1 MRKLILHFLLAQFV
15 IHSQAQSYLKKI
27 VSGTELGVS
36 FNDSTRAE
44 MINIRELDDRY
55 IHFYA
60 SDYFYLDDGGEL
72 TGTPLI
78 YDLQEKQVINY
89 TYDVEGN
96 FYHGFTYPQE
106 ISQFPVEDKPS
117 FVYHKGKIYH
127 IGRRTDSTILIVF
140 DLENKTRK
148 FLATEKNGYAFIT
161 SFEREGKLYFAFS
174 GGNILLTEVSD
185 DAITTVLN
193 TEALKQPHYRPVSL
207 FSVLVYHN
215 NKLIINQVDQIRAF
229 DFETLQLDTL
239 LELSYMPDS
248 NDNYGNFFTSMLY
261 QVLVHDDDIYMVTK
275 IGGFSEPTNEMLFFG
290 YVGEAEIYKTDGTKS
305 GTKKLF
311 SFPIREP
318 LDPNG
323 YSYGSTSLF
332 PGTAKLIS
340 QDGHVYWLG
349 FNADTTQ
356 IQVSKVVDD
365 DLLPIGELPIQFSDN
380 IPFVNNNFITHQYDN
395 STNTAEIF
403 GLYGADRNYDDTT
416 RNELYLWTIKDE
428 AVEFLMNKESLIDR
442 MNYEYLASGLR
453 LDAYVKFYP
462 INKDSVLM
470 IDSRY
475 ETIDPDLGTINGL
488 KLFISL
494 VDVSQQTI
502 TILDSLTDY
511 YALDLSD
518 SDAKDGDIFLSLN
531 NSLTGANEI
540 WEFNLNRI
548 STQQNQV
555 KYSEALF
562 SLYPNPATET
572 ITIQSEELM
581 RGQLIIAGIDGKIH
595 KTAPFNGCQQQ
606 MDVSSLPNGMYIVM
620 VKNGEKT
627 GVKRLVIQR

>member
-1 MRKLILHFLLAQFV
+1 MRKLIFLFLLAQFFV
-15 IHSQAQSYLKKI
+15 HSQAQSYLKKI
-27 VSGTELGVS
+27 VSGTELGVT

-60 SDYFYLDDGGEL
+60 SDYFYLDDGGEW

-106 ISQFPVEDKPS
+106 ISQFQVEDKPS

-140 DLENKTRK
+140 DLEKKTRK

-239 LELSYMPDS
+239 LELSNPPDS
-248 NDNYGNFFTSMLY
+248 FSNGGAYYTTLLY
-261 QVLVHDDDIYMVTK
+261 QVLVNNDDIYMVTK

-318 LDPNG
+318 LNPNG
-323 YSYGSTSLF
+323 YGSSSLF

-340 QDGHVYWLG
+340 QDGLVYWLG

-380 IPFVNNNFITHQYDN
+380 LPFVSNNFITHQYDN
-395 STNTAEIF
+395 STNTADIF
-403 GLYGADRNYDDTT
+403 GLYGADLNYDDIE
-416 RNELYLWTIKDE
+416 RNELYLWTIRDN
-428 AVEFLMNKESLIDR
+428 AIEFLMNKESLIDS
-442 MNYEYLASGLR
+442 MNYYRFPNEVAGGP
-453 LDAYVKFYP
+453 KFYP

-475 ETIDPDLGTINGL
+475 KTIDPDLGTIIDL

-511 YALDLSD
+511 YALDLSH

-531 NSLTGANEI
+531 NSLTEANEI
-540 WEFNLNRI
+540 WEFNLNRV

-572 ITIQSEELM
+572 ITIQSEVLM
-581 RGQLIIAGIDGKIH
+581 RGQLIVAGMDGKIH
-595 KTAPFNGCQQQ
+595 KTAPFNGFQQQ

-620 VKNGEKT
+620 VKNGEQT